1 MSKKSTEYFIA
12 SLDPF
17 FFDKGGFWFS
27 ENIGKIKS
35 QIATNSWW
43 QDNVLIFE
51 KDLAMNPS
59 EFMRKVSNMGYE
71 KMQTVG
77 SPGEFASRGGIIDVF
92 PVNLQHALR
101 LEFFGNRI
109 ESIAMLGEQIED
121 DLRLKILN
129 KKIKAQEKS
138 QDEAKKF
145 KEGDYVVH
153 LDHGIGVFRGFIN
166 DPLRNVPESQDT
178 FLRDSVKKYPNKID
192 DCTSDDC
199 AEKKWGYFVI
209 EYAPPKHGRSPDRLF
224 VPIEQA
230 KKLSLY
236 IGFDE
241 PSIHRLGSEIWLK
254 TKYHAKEDAEKMARE
269 LLDVYA
275 KRELATRPIYNIES
289 ALSEFESQFKH
300 FETSDQQK
308 AIDDIKKDMSRK
320 EPMDRLVCG
329 DVGFGKTEVAAR
341 AAFIAAINGR
351 QVALLCPTTILADQH
366 YETFSERFKNFPV
379 KISLLSRLEKKS
391 DQEKTIKDIGRGVV
405 DIVIGTHRLLSS
417 DIQFKDLG
425 LLIIDEEQ
433 RFGVKQKE
441 KFKQYREDIDVLSL
455 SATPIPR
462 TMYLSLS
469 GLRKISIIRTPPP
482 GRKSVQT
489 QVLPYNEE
497 IVKESIKHELK
508 RRGQIFFLYN
518 RVQTIQSEA
527 IHLREMVPDLKIAVA
542 HGRMSEGQLRKI
554 IHDFR
559 DKKYDC
565 LLATTIIENGLDL
578 PNANTLIVANAT
590 RLGLAQSHQL
600 RGRIGRSDKTAFAYF
615 LYNEKELKDLAK
627 ERLEAL
633 ADATE
638 LGDGWKIAE
647 RDLEIRGAGNIL
659 GKAQSGSMNKVGLNL
674 YCQILSEAVERLRSD
689 SK

>member
-1 MSKKSTEYFIA
+1 MPKKSTEYFIA

-17 FFDKGGFWFS
+17 FFDKGVFWFS
-27 ENIGKIKS
+27 ENIGKVKS

-43 QDNVLIFE
+43 QGNVLIFE
-51 KDLAMNPS
+51 KDLAINHS
-59 EFMRKVSNMGYE
+59 EFMRKVSDMGYE
-71 KMQTVG
+71 KVQTVG
-77 SPGEFASRGGIIDVF
+77 GPGEFASRGGIVDVF

-109 ESIAMLGEQIED
+109 ESIATLGEQIED
-121 DLRLKILN
+121 DLRLKLLN

-153 LDHGIGVFRGFIN
+153 LDHGIGVFRGFFEEKSAPTTSPKI
-166 DPLRNVPESQDT
+166 P
-178 FLRDSVKKYPNKID
+178 DSRFFI
-192 DCTSDDC
+192 
-199 AEKKWGYFVI
+199 I
-209 EYAPPKHGRSPDRLF
+209 EYVAPKHGRSPDRLF

-236 IGFDE
+236 IGFDA
-241 PSIHRLGSEIWLK
+241 PTIHRLGSEIWLK

-391 DQEKTIKDIGRGVV
+391 DQEKTIKDIGTGVV
-405 DIVIGTHRLLSS
+405 DIVIGTHRLLSN

-441 KFKQYREDIDVLSL
+441 RFKQYREDIDVLSL

-469 GLRKISIIRTPPP
+469 GLRKISIIQTPPP
-482 GRKSVQT
+482 GRKAVQT

-497 IVKESIKHELK
+497 IIKESIKHELK
-508 RRGQIFFLYN
+508 RHGQIFFLYN

-527 IHLREMVPDLKIAVA
+527 MRLREMVPDLKIAIA

-554 IHDFR
+554 VHDFR

-633 ADATE
+633 SDSTE

-674 YCQILSEAVERLRSD
+674 YCQILSEAVERLRPD

>member
-17 FFDKGGFWFS
+17 FFDKGVFWFS

-71 KMQTVG
+71 KVQTVG
-77 SPGEFASRGGIIDVF
+77 SPGEFASRGGIVDVF

-109 ESIAMLGEQIED
+109 ESIATLGEQIED

-129 KKIKAQEKS
+129 KKIKSQEKS

-145 KEGDYVVH
+145 KKGDYVVH
-153 LDHGIGVFRGFIN
+153 LDHGIGVFRGFFLEKSAPALN
-166 DPLRNVPESQDT
+166 SQIT
-178 FLRDSVKKYPNKID
+178 DSRFFI
-192 DCTSDDC
+192 
-199 AEKKWGYFVI
+199 I
-209 EYAPPKHGRSPDRLF
+209 EYAAPKHGRSPDRLF

-236 IGFDE
+236 IGFDA
-241 PSIHRLGSEIWLK
+241 PTVHRLGSEIWLK

-391 DQEKTIKDIGRGVV
+391 DQEKTIKDIGTGVV

-469 GLRKISIIRTPPP
+469 GLRKISIIQTPPP
-482 GRKSVQT
+482 GRKAVQT

-497 IVKESIKHELK
+497 IIKESIKHELK
-508 RRGQIFFLYN
+508 RHGQIFFLYN

-527 IHLREMVPDLKIAVA
+527 MRLREMVPDLKIAIA

-554 IHDFR
+554 VHDFR

-633 ADATE
+633 SDSTE

>member
-17 FFDKGGFWFS
+17 FFDKGVFWFS

-43 QDNVLIFE
+43 QDNILIFE

-71 KMQTVG
+71 KVQTVG
-77 SPGEFASRGGIIDVF
+77 GPGEFASRGGIIDVF

-109 ESIAMLGEQIED
+109 ENITTLGEQIED

-129 KKIKAQEKS
+129 KKIKSQEKS

-145 KEGDYVVH
+145 REGDYVVH
-153 LDHGIGVFRGFIN
+153 LDHGIGVFRGFFEEKSAPTPSPKI
-166 DPLRNVPESQDT
+166 P
-178 FLRDSVKKYPNKID
+178 DSRFFI
-192 DCTSDDC
+192 
-199 AEKKWGYFVI
+199 I
-209 EYAPPKHGRSPDRLF
+209 EYAAPKHGRSPDRLF

-236 IGFDE
+236 IGFDA
-241 PSIHRLGSEIWLK
+241 PTIHRLGSEIWLK

-391 DQEKTIKDIGRGVV
+391 DQEKTIKDIGTGVV
-405 DIVIGTHRLLSS
+405 DIVIGTHRLLSN

-469 GLRKISIIRTPPP
+469 GLRKISIIQTPPP
-482 GRKSVQT
+482 GRKAVQT

-497 IVKESIKHELK
+497 IIKESIKHELK
-508 RRGQIFFLYN
+508 RHGQIFFLYN

-527 IHLREMVPDLKIAVA
+527 MRLREMVPDLKIAIA

-554 IHDFR
+554 VHDFR

-633 ADATE
+633 SDSTE

>member
-1 MSKKSTEYFIA
+1 MTSNKSTEYFIA

-17 FFDKGGFWFS
+17 FLDKGEIWFS
-27 ENIGKIKS
+27 ENRHKIKTQALS
-35 QIATNSWW
+35 SIWW
-43 QDNVLIFE
+43 QENILFFE
-51 KDLAMNPS
+51 KDSSISPS
-59 EFMRKVSNMGYE
+59 EFMRKISDMGYE
-71 KMQTVG
+71 KVQTVA
-77 SPGEFASRGGIIDVF
+77 SPGEFTSRGGIIDIF
-92 PVNLQHALR
+92 PTNTTQAIR
-101 LEFFGNRI
+101 LDFFGNRI
-109 ESIAMLGEQIED
+109 ENILPLGDQMSD

-129 KKIKAQEKS
+129 KKIKAQEDYKD
-138 QDEAKKF
+138 QAKKF
-145 KEGDYVVH
+145 KIDDFIVH
-153 LDHGIGVFRGFIN
+153 IDHGIGI
-166 DPLRNVPESQDT
+166 LKEI
-178 FLRDSVKKYPNKID
+178 LAPNEN
-192 DCTSDDC
+192 
-199 AEKKWGYFVI
+199 EKYFVL
-209 EYAPPKHGRSPDRLF
+209 EYASPKGGKFPDKLY
-224 VPIEQA
+224 VPFEQS

-254 TKYHAKEDAEKMARE
+254 TKYRIKEDVEKMARE

-275 KRELATRPIYNIES
+275 KRELASRPPHHLGSDMEKS
-289 ALSEFESQFKH
+289 FENQFKYL
-300 FETSDQQK
+300 ETSDQQK
-308 AIDDIKKDMSRK
+308 AIDDIKKDLIK
-320 EPMDRLVCG
+320 NEPMDRLICG

-341 AAFIAAINGR
+341 AAFISVASDK

-366 YETFSERFKNFPV
+366 YETFCERFKNFPV
-379 KISLLSRLEKKS
+379 KIALLSRMESKENQQKNI
-391 DQEKTIKDIGRGVV
+391 DGIKNGAI
-405 DIVIGTHRLLSS
+405 DIVIGTHRLLSK
-417 DIQFKDLG
+417 DINFKNLG

-441 KFKQYREDIDVLSL
+441 KFKQLRENIDILSM

-469 GLRKISIIRTPPP
+469 GLRKISLIQTPPP
-482 GRKSVQT
+482 GRKAVKT
-489 QVLPYNEE
+489 QVLPYSED
-497 IVKESIKHELK
+497 IIKEAINHELK
-508 RRGQIFFLYN
+508 RHGQIFFLYN
-518 RVQTIQSEA
+518 RVQTIQAEYA
-527 IHLREMVPDLKIAVA
+527 RLKDLIPDLNIAIA

-578 PNANTLIVANAT
+578 PNANTLIVANAS

-615 LYNEKELKDLAK
+615 LYNEKELKDVAK